1 MIARKTWREVRG
13 MTIAYFFILEAL
25 IASAILYWPEIAVN
39 LPKLGLIKNML
50 PGDFMKRMFQGI
62 MDSGFPAYVTVQQF
76 FKGIN
81 IAGIA
86 CAVLI
91 GTGSIA
97 GERENGTLDMLL
109 SRPISRSRIL
119 FQKYWVLA
127 LAVVV
132 PIFASSMTIPWM
144 ETWIDPKTIEER
156 CSFSGLMHAS
166 WRASLFSL
174 FFLTLTLVFSVYL
187 REQVKVAFAIGG
199 IIVLQVGM
207 FFVQVLRKSSIFRLS
222 DYDVYWPIMAGN
234 RSFARMFW
242 TEDVWII
249 AAIALLYAIG
259 LRRFKSMDL

>member
-13 MTIAYFFILEAL
+13 MTIAYFLILEAL
-25 IASAILYWPEIAVN
+25 IASAILYWPEIAEN
-39 LPKLGLIKNML
+39 LPQLGALKNML
-50 PGDFMKRMFQGI
+50 PGEFMKRMFQGI

-91 GTGSIA
+91 GTGSIS

-119 FQKYWVLA
+119 FHKWWVLA
-127 LAVVV
+127 LCVMV
-132 PIFASSMTIPWM
+132 PVYLSSATIPWM
-144 ETWIDPKTIEER
+144 ELWIDPKTIENR
-156 CSFSGLMHAS
+156 CSFGGLMHAS
-166 WRASLFSL
+166 WRASLFCL
-174 FFLTLTLVFSVYL
+174 FFLTLTMLFSVFL

-207 FFVQVLRKSSIFRLS
+207 FFVQVLRHYSIFRLS
-222 DYDVYWPIMAGN
+222 DYDVYWPMMIGN
-234 RSFARMFW
+234 RDFARTFW
-242 TEDVWII
+242 GEDIWLIV
-249 AAIALLYAIG
+249 AIG
-259 LRRFKSMDL
+259 ALYGATWWRFRKMDL